1 MKLLPPAAVLEVY
14 AGPPIH
20 STFPL
25 WRRPTIIKIIQL
37 NHVMSSVLIIIIII
51 VIVIVINII
60 VIIIVIIVVASFTQS
75 DAGGEP
81 RSDFWII
88 AIVMST
94 Q

>member
-1 MKLLPPAAVLEVY
+1 
-14 AGPPIH
+14 
-20 STFPL
+20 
-25 WRRPTIIKIIQL
+25 
-37 NHVMSSVLIIIIII
+37 MSYVLIIIIII
-51 VIVIVINII
+51 
-60 VIIIVIIVVASFTQS
+60 IIIIIAIIIIIIIVVASWTQS